1 VAALRRS
8 RRRLNPTES
17 NTLNLLSAILLG
29 LVQGLTEFLPI
40 SSSAHIQIAN
50 ELLNLDHAL
59 TKPELTAFI
68 ATIQLG
74 TEAAVLLFFWRD
86 IVRIVK
92 AWASGLLNS
101 QARRNPDSKLG
112 WLIIV
117 GSLPVVVIGLVFKDA
132 IETTLRNLWVVGVTL
147 IVFGLLLGWA
157 DRVATKRLEI
167 KDLTVRHGLLYGLGQ
182 ALAVIPGVSRSGGT
196 ITVGLLLGYSRQAAA
211 RYSFLLAIPAV
222 LASGLYEFY
231 KSYSDLNASSLL
243 ATAVAT
249 LVSFMTGFV
258 VIGTLLRYLGK
269 GSFMPFV
276 IYRVAVGSLVLIGL
290 ASGLLTA

>member
-1 VAALRRS
+1 MAALRRS

-50 ELLNLDHAL
+50 ELLNLDHAM

-92 AWASGLLNS
+92 AWAAGLFSG
-101 QARRNPDSKLG
+101 QARSNPDSKLG
-112 WLIIV
+112 WLIII
-117 GSLPVVVIGLVFKDA
+117 GSLPVIVIGLVFKNA

-196 ITVGLLLGYSRQAAA
+196 ISVGLLLGYSRQAAA

-231 KSYSDLNASSLL
+231 KSYSDLNSSSLL
-243 ATAVAT
+243 ATGVAT
-249 LVSFMTGFV
+249 LVSFITGFV
-258 VIGTLLRYLGK
+258 VIGTLLRYLSK

-276 IYRVAVGSLVLIGL
+276 IYRVVVGSLVLIGL

>member
-1 VAALRRS
+1 M
-8 RRRLNPTES
+8 
-17 NTLNLLSAILLG
+17 NLLAAILLG

-40 SSSAHIQIAN
+40 SSSAHIQIAG

-59 TKPELTAFI
+59 TKPALTAFI

-92 AWASGLLNS
+92 AWVAGLFKS
-101 QARRNPDSKLG
+101 EARQNPDSKLG

-117 GSLPVVVIGLVFKDA
+117 GSIPVIVVGLVFKNA
-132 IETTLRNLWVVGVTL
+132 IETTLRNLWVIGVTL
-147 IVFGLLLGWA
+147 IVFGLVLAWSDKA
-157 DRVATKRLEI
+157 AKKQLEI
-167 KDLTVRHGLLYGLGQ
+167 KDLTARHGILYGIGQ

-196 ITVGLLLGYSRQAAA
+196 ISVGLLLGYTRQAAA

-231 KSYSDLNASSLL
+231 KTYNDLDSSML
-243 ATAVAT
+243 AATGVAT
-249 LVSFMTGFV
+249 LVSFISGFV
-258 VIGTLLRYLGK
+258 VIGVLLRYLGK

-276 IYRVAVGSLVLIGL
+276 IWRVALGALVLVGL
-290 ASGLLTA
+290 AAGWLTA